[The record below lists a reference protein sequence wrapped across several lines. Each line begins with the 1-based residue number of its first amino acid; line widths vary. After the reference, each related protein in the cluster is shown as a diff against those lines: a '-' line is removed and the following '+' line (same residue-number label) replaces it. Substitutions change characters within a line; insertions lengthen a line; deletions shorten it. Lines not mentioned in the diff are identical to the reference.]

1 MAILRKSLI
10 PLKNTWRKC
19 NMSKKVIYHISGFD
33 CPNCAAKVE
42 RFLNKEEYIQ
52 SATIDFTN
60 ERMYLTY
67 KDEPLEVEQLKEV
80 IKKVESDPL
89 RIEKITQGKKNQNK
103 VFDKEFIF
111 NLSRIIISTLLIIT
125 GVILMH
131 VFHIENFVLMLILFG
146 IAALLCL
153 YDIVIKLVLNIVHLR
168 NPVDMN
174 LLLTISCLGVF
185 ALAILINYNVL
196 PEGRFDIDLMDGAMV
211 ITLYQVGELFE
222 HIATKK
228 SKKAISDAIDL
239 RADSANLITDNKVVQ
254 VKPET
259 LKVGDLILVRI
270 GEIVPA
276 DGEIVDGQ
284 GTLDTS
290 SLTGEPMPVDALVGM
305 NALSGSILRSGSI
318 TIRINK
324 VFADSTISKILE
336 LVQSSGERKAKAEKF
351 ITKFARIYTPSVFL
365 LGILYAVIFGLITNN
380 WAESIFSGLAILVVS
395 CPCAIVISVPL
406 AFFAGIGLASKRG
419 VVIKGANYLDSL
431 CNVGTLFIDKTG
443 TLTYGDFKVDGYV
456 TNGVKEEEL
465 KTALLA
471 AESRSNHPIAKAIC
485 LHQNVSNL
493 ALVQEDYEEIAGL
506 CVKTVYEGSTIFAGN
521 VELLKN
527 NGINVEEVEVGG
539 TAIYVAKDG
548 KYIGYVVLKD
558 VIRDKAKELVK
569 KLNEIGIKIVLLSGD
584 KESTVKEVAD
594 AVGIKEYHY
603 KLLPQ
608 EKTKFL
614 EKAIENRENDKL
626 VAFAGDGINDT
637 PSIIRADVGFAMGGI
652 GSDVAVENSD
662 IVIMQDHPLKIYD
675 SIVIAKKTR
684 RVALFNII
692 FSLAVKLAVIILILT
707 GATGHAG
714 MLIAVL
720 ADTGLT
726 VLMTLHSLSLIYRKI
741 K

>member
-1 MAILRKSLI
+1 
-10 PLKNTWRKC
+10 
-19 NMSKKVIYHISGFD
+19 MSKKVIYHISGFD

-52 SATIDFTN
+52 SATIDFTI
-60 ERMYLTY
+60 ERMYINY
-67 KDEPLEVEQLKEV
+67 RNEPLQTEELIEV
-80 IKKVESDPL
+80 IKTVESDPL
-89 RIEKITQGKKNQNK
+89 RIEKIQQGKKSKQSL
-103 VFDKEFIF
+103 FDKKMIF
-111 NLSRIIISTLLIIT
+111 NLSRIVIATILLFVSRFVFAESNFLVSTILYGISALI
-125 GVILMH
+125 
-131 VFHIENFVLMLILFG
+131 
-146 IAALLCL
+146 CL
-153 YDIVIKLVLNIVHLR
+153 YDIVWKLIQNIIHLR

-174 LLLTISCLGVF
+174 LLLTISCTGVF
-185 ALAILINYNVL
+185 VLAILIKIGKL
-196 PEGRFDIDLMDGAMV
+196 DEGLFEIDMMDGAMV
-211 ITLYQVGELFE
+211 IILYQVGELFE
-222 HIATKK
+222 HIATGK
-228 SKKAISDAIDL
+228 SKNAISNAIDL
-239 RADSANLITDNKVVQ
+239 RADTANLITDNKVVE

-259 LKVGDLILVRI
+259 LKVGDKILVRI

-276 DGEIVDGQ
+276 DGEIIDGQ

-351 ITKFARIYTPSVFL
+351 ITKFARIYTPSVFV
-365 LGILYAVIFGLITNN
+365 LGILFAVISGLITHS
-380 WAESIFSGLAILVVS
+380 WANSIFSGLAILVVS

-431 CNVGTLFIDKTG
+431 CKIGTVFIDKTG
-443 TLTYGDFKVDGYV
+443 TLTYGDFKVSDWV
-456 TNGVKEEEL
+456 TNGVSEEEL
-465 KTALLA
+465 KTSILA

-485 LHQNVSNL
+485 LHQNVSSI
-493 ALVQEDYEEIAGL
+493 ALKQSEYEEIAGL
-506 CVKTVYEGSTIFAGN
+506 GVKTVYDGDTILAGN

-539 TAIYVAKDG
+539 TAIYVAKNG

-558 VIRDKAKELVK
+558 VVRDKAKELVK
-569 KLNEIGIKIVLLSGD
+569 KLDGIGINVVLLSGD

-594 AVGIKEYHY
+594 AVGIKEYHA

-608 EKTKFL
+608 EKTKYV
-614 EKAIENRENDKL
+614 EKAIENREKGKL
-626 VAFAGDGINDT
+626 IAFAGDGINDT

-662 IVIMQDHPLKIYD
+662 VVIMQDHPLKIYD
-675 SIVIAKKTR
+675 SIKIAKKTR
-684 RVALFNII
+684 AVAIFNIA
-692 FSLAVKLAVIILILT
+692 FSLVVKVAVIILILT
-707 GATGHAG
+707 GVLGHMG
-714 MLIAVL
+714 MTVAVL

-726 VLMTLHSLSLIYRKI
+726 VLMTFNSLMLIYRKI
-741 K
+741 E

>member
-1 MAILRKSLI
+1 
-10 PLKNTWRKC
+10 
-19 NMSKKVIYHISGFD
+19 MSKKVIYHISGFD

-52 SATIDFTN
+52 NATIDFTN
-60 ERMYLTY
+60 ERMYITY
-67 KDEPLEVEQLKEV
+67 REEPLDVEKLKEV
-80 IKKVESDPL
+80 IKTVESDPL
-89 RIEKITQGKKNQNK
+89 RIERIHQGRK
-103 VFDKEFIF
+103 VQQKLFDKKTIF
-111 NLSRIIISTLLIIT
+111 NLSRIVLSTILLLVGIFAFNEETQFLIQAIFIGISALI
-125 GVILMH
+125 
-131 VFHIENFVLMLILFG
+131 
-146 IAALLCL
+146 CL
-153 YDIVIKLVLNIVHLR
+153 YDIIWKLIQNIIHLR
-168 NPVDMN
+168 NPIDMN
-174 LLLTISCLGVF
+174 LLLTLSSLGV
-185 ALAILINYNVL
+185 LTLSILIHYSVI
-196 PEGRFDIDLMDGAMV
+196 PHGKFHIDLMDGAMV
-211 ITLYQVGELFE
+211 IILYQVGELFE
-222 HIATKK
+222 HIASGK
-228 SKKAISDAIDL
+228 SKNAISNAIDL
-239 RADSANLITDNKVVQ
+239 RADTANLITDNRVVE

-259 LKVGDLILVRI
+259 LKVGDKILVRI

-276 DGEIVDGQ
+276 DGEIIDGQ

-351 ITKFARIYTPSVFL
+351 ITKFARIYTPAVFL
-365 LGILYAVIFGLITNN
+365 IGILFAIISGLVTHDWAQSIFG
-380 WAESIFSGLAILVVS
+380 GLAILVVS

-431 CNVGTLFIDKTG
+431 CKIGTVYIDKTG
-443 TLTYGDFKVDGYV
+443 TLTYGDFKVSDWV
-456 TNGVKEEEL
+456 TNGVKQEEL
-465 KTALLA
+465 KESLLA

-493 ALVQEDYEEIAGL
+493 ALKQENYEEVAGL
-506 CVKTVYEGSTIFAGN
+506 GVKTKYEGNVILAGN

-527 NGINVEEVEVGG
+527 NGVLVEEVEVGG
-539 TAIYVAKDG
+539 TAIYVAKNG

-558 VIRDKAKELVK
+558 VVRDKAKELVK
-569 KLNEIGIKIVLLSGD
+569 KLNSIGIEVILLSGD

-594 AVGIKEYHY
+594 AVGIKKYY
-603 KLLPQ
+603 AKLLPQ
-608 EKTKFL
+608 DKTKYV
-614 EKAIENRENDKL
+614 EKAIENRENGKL

-662 IVIMQDHPLKIYD
+662 VVIMQDHPLKIYD
-675 SIVIAKKTR
+675 SIKIAKKTK
-684 RVALFNII
+684 RVAIFNIV
-692 FSLAVKLAVIILILT
+692 FSLAVKVAVIILILT
-707 GATGHAG
+707 GVLGHMG
-714 MLIAVL
+714 MTVAVL

-726 VLMTLHSLSLIYRKI
+726 VLMTFNSLMLIYRKI
-741 K
+741 D

>member
-1 MAILRKSLI
+1 
-10 PLKNTWRKC
+10 
-19 NMSKKVIYHISGFD
+19 MSKKVIYHISGFD

-60 ERMYLTY
+60 ERMYITY
-67 KDEPLEVEQLKEV
+67 RDEPKDVEELKEI
-80 IKKVESDPL
+80 IKTVESDPL
-89 RIEKITQGKKNQNK
+89 RIERIHQGRK
-103 VFDKEFIF
+103 VQQKLFDKKTIY
-111 NLSRIIISTLLIIT
+111 NLARIIISAVIMLVTCFVIEDKNFLLA
-125 GVILMH
+125 
-131 VFHIENFVLMLILFG
+131 LILYGFS
-146 IAALLCL
+146 ALLCL
-153 YDIVIKLVLNIVHLR
+153 YDIIWKLIQNIIHLR
-168 NPVDMN
+168 NPIDMN
-174 LLLTISCLGVF
+174 LLLTLSSLGVLT
-185 ALAILINYNVL
+185 LAILIHYEVL
-196 PEGRFDIDLMDGAMV
+196 PEGRFHIDMMDGVMV
-211 ITLYQVGELFE
+211 IVLYQVGELFE
-222 HIATKK
+222 HIATGK
-228 SKKAISDAIDL
+228 SKNAISNAIDL
-239 RADSANLITDNKVVQ
+239 RADTANLITDNKVVE

-259 LKVGDLILVRI
+259 LKVGDKILVRI

-276 DGEIVDGQ
+276 DGEIIDGQ

-365 LGILYAVIFGLITNN
+365 IGILFAVISGSITKD
-380 WAESIFSGLAILVVS
+380 WAQSIFGGLAILVVS

-431 CNVGTLFIDKTG
+431 CKIGTVYIDKTG
-443 TLTYGDFKVDGYV
+443 TLTYGDFKVSDWV
-456 TNGVKEEEL
+456 TNGVKEDEL

-485 LHQNVSNL
+485 LHQNVSSL
-493 ALVQEDYEEIAGL
+493 ALKQENYEEVAGL
-506 CVKTVYEGSTIFAGN
+506 GVKTEYEGNLILAGN

-527 NGINVEEVEVGG
+527 YGVNVEEVEVGG
-539 TAIYVAKDG
+539 TAIYVAKNG
-548 KYIGYVVLKD
+548 KFIGYVVLKD
-558 VIRDKAKELVK
+558 VVRDKAKELVK
-569 KLNEIGIKIVLLSGD
+569 KLNSIGIEVVLLSGD
-584 KESTVKEVAD
+584 KETTVKEVAD
-594 AVGIKEYHY
+594 AVGIKEYHA

-608 EKTKFL
+608 EKTKYV
-614 EKAIENRENDKL
+614 EKAIENRENGKL
-626 VAFAGDGINDT
+626 IAFAGDGINDT

-662 IVIMQDHPLKIYD
+662 VVIMQDHPLKIYD
-675 SIVIAKKTR
+675 SIKIAKKTR
-684 RVALFNII
+684 AVAIFNIV
-692 FSLAVKLAVIILILT
+692 FSLVVKVAVIILILT
-707 GATGHAG
+707 GVLGHMG
-714 MLIAVL
+714 MTVAVL

-726 VLMTLHSLSLIYRKI
+726 VLMTFNSLMLIYRKI
-741 K
+741 E

>member
-1 MAILRKSLI
+1 
-10 PLKNTWRKC
+10 
-19 NMSKKVIYHISGFD
+19 MSKKVIYHISGFD

-60 ERMYLTY
+60 ERMYITY
-67 KDEPLEVEQLKEV
+67 RDEPKDVEELKTI
-80 IKKVESDPL
+80 IKTVESDPL
-89 RIEKITQGKKNQNK
+89 RIERIHQGRK
-103 VFDKEFIF
+103 VQQKLFDKKTIF
-111 NLSRIIISTLLIIT
+111 NLSRIIFSAI
-125 GVILMH
+125 
-131 VFHIENFVLMLILFG
+131 LMLITCFIIEDKNFLLAVILYG
-146 IAALLCL
+146 ISAFLCL
-153 YDIVIKLVLNIVHLR
+153 YDIIWKLFQNIIHLR

-174 LLLTISCLGVF
+174 LLLTLSSLGVLT
-185 ALAILINYNVL
+185 LAILIRYGVL
-196 PEGRFDIDLMDGAMV
+196 PEGRFHIDMMDGVMV
-211 ITLYQVGELFE
+211 IVLYQVGELFE
-222 HIATKK
+222 HIATGK
-228 SKKAISDAIDL
+228 SKNAISNAIDL
-239 RADSANLITDNKVVQ
+239 RADTANLITDNKVVE

-259 LKVGDLILVRI
+259 LKVGDKILVRI

-276 DGEIVDGQ
+276 DGEIIDGQ

-290 SLTGEPMPVDALVGM
+290 SLTGEPIPVDALVGM

-351 ITKFARIYTPSVFL
+351 ITKFARIYTPTVFL
-365 LGILYAVIFGLITNN
+365 IGILFSIISGLITKD
-380 WAESIFSGLAILVVS
+380 WAQSIFGGLAILVVS

-431 CNVGTLFIDKTG
+431 CKIGTVYIDKTG
-443 TLTYGDFKVDGYV
+443 TLTYGDFKVSDWV
-456 TNGVKEEEL
+456 TNGVSEDEL
-465 KTALLA
+465 KTSLLA

-485 LHQNVSNL
+485 LHQNVSRL
-493 ALVQEDYEEIAGL
+493 ALEQENYEEIAGL
-506 CVKTVYEGSTIFAGN
+506 GVKTSYDGNIILAGN

-527 NGINVEEVEVGG
+527 HGVDVKEIEVGG
-539 TAIYVAKDG
+539 TAIYVAKNG

-558 VIRDKAKELVK
+558 VVRDKAKELVK
-569 KLNEIGIKIVLLSGD
+569 KLNAIGIEVILLSGD
-584 KESTVKEVAD
+584 KETTVKEVAD
-594 AVGIKEYHY
+594 AVGIKKYHA

-608 EKTKFL
+608 EKTKYV
-614 EKAIENRENDKL
+614 EKAIENRENGKL
-626 VAFAGDGINDT
+626 IAFAGDGINDT

-662 IVIMQDHPLKIYD
+662 VVIMQDHPLKIYD
-675 SIVIAKKTR
+675 SIRIAKKTR
-684 RVALFNII
+684 AVALFNII
-692 FSLAVKLAVIILILT
+692 FSLIVKVAVIILILT
-707 GATGHAG
+707 GVLGHMG
-714 MLIAVL
+714 MTVAVL

-726 VLMTLHSLSLIYRKI
+726 VLMTFNSLMLIYRKI

>member
-1 MAILRKSLI
+1 
-10 PLKNTWRKC
+10 
-19 NMSKKVIYHISGFD
+19 MSKKVIYHISGFD

-52 SATIDFTN
+52 TATIDFTN
-60 ERMYLTY
+60 ERMYITY
-67 KDEPLEVEQLKEV
+67 REEPLDIEELKSV
-80 IKKVESDPL
+80 IKTVESDPL
-89 RIEKITQGKKNQNK
+89 RIERIHQGRK
-103 VFDKEFIF
+103 VQQKLFDKKTIF
-111 NLSRIIISTLLIIT
+111 NLSRIVLSTVLLLVAVFAFDEETQFLYQAILLGISALI
-125 GVILMH
+125 
-131 VFHIENFVLMLILFG
+131 
-146 IAALLCL
+146 CL
-153 YDIVIKLVLNIVHLR
+153 YDIIWKLILNIIHLR
-168 NPVDMN
+168 NPIDMN
-174 LLLTISCLGVF
+174 LLLTMSSLGV
-185 ALAILINYNVL
+185 LTLSILIHYGVI
-196 PEGRFDIDLMDGAMV
+196 PEGQFHIDPMDGAMV
-211 ITLYQVGELFE
+211 IILYQVGELFE
-222 HIATKK
+222 HIASGK
-228 SKKAISDAIDL
+228 SKNAISNAIDL
-239 RADSANLITDNKVVQ
+239 RADTANLITDNKVVE

-259 LKVGDLILVRI
+259 LKVGDKILVRI

-276 DGEIVDGQ
+276 DGEIIDGQ

-365 LGILYAVIFGLITNN
+365 IGILFAVISGLITHD
-380 WAESIFSGLAILVVS
+380 WAQSIFGGLAILVVS

-431 CNVGTLFIDKTG
+431 CKIGTVYIDKTG
-443 TLTYGDFKVDGYV
+443 TLTYGDFKVSDWV
-456 TNGVKEEEL
+456 TNGVKEDEL

-485 LHQNVSNL
+485 LHQNVSTL
-493 ALVQEDYEEIAGL
+493 ALEQENYEEVAGL
-506 CVKTVYEGSTIFAGN
+506 GVKTEYDGNTILAGN

-527 NGINVEEVEVGG
+527 YGVSVEEVEVGG
-539 TAIYVAKDG
+539 TAIYVAKNG

-558 VIRDKAKELVK
+558 VVRDKAKELVK
-569 KLNEIGIKIVLLSGD
+569 KLNSIGIEVVLLSGD

-594 AVGIKEYHY
+594 AVGIKEYHA

-608 EKTKFL
+608 DKTKYV
-614 EKAIENRENDKL
+614 EKAIENRENGKL
-626 VAFAGDGINDT
+626 IAFAGDGINDT

-662 IVIMQDHPLKIYD
+662 VVIMQDHPLKIYD
-675 SIVIAKKTR
+675 SIQIAKKTR
-684 RVALFNII
+684 RVAIFNII
-692 FSLAVKLAVIILILT
+692 FSLVVKVAVIILILT
-707 GATGHAG
+707 GVLGHMG
-714 MLIAVL
+714 MTVAVL

-726 VLMTLHSLSLIYRKI
+726 VLMTFNSLMLIYRKI
-741 K
+741 N

>member
-1 MAILRKSLI
+1 
-10 PLKNTWRKC
+10 
-19 NMSKKVIYHISGFD
+19 MSKKVIYHISGFD

-52 SATIDFTN
+52 NATIDFTN
-60 ERMYLTY
+60 ERMYITY
-67 KDEPLEVEQLKEV
+67 REEPLELEKLKEV
-80 IKKVESDPL
+80 IKTVESDPL
-89 RIEKITQGKKNQNK
+89 RIERIHQGRK
-103 VFDKEFIF
+103 VQQKLFDKKTIF
-111 NLSRIIISTLLIIT
+111 NLSRIVLSTVLLLVAVFAFDEETQFLYQAILLGISALI
-125 GVILMH
+125 
-131 VFHIENFVLMLILFG
+131 
-146 IAALLCL
+146 CL
-153 YDIVIKLVLNIVHLR
+153 YDIIWKLIQNIIHLR
-168 NPVDMN
+168 NPIDMN
-174 LLLTISCLGVF
+174 LLLTISSLGV
-185 ALAILINYNVL
+185 LTLSILIHYGVI
-196 PEGRFDIDLMDGAMV
+196 PEGRFHIDPMDGAMV
-211 ITLYQVGELFE
+211 IILYQVGELFE
-222 HIATKK
+222 HIASGK
-228 SKKAISDAIDL
+228 SKNAISNAIDL
-239 RADSANLITDNKVVQ
+239 RADTANLITDNKVVE

-259 LKVGDLILVRI
+259 LKVGDKILVRI

-276 DGEIVDGQ
+276 DGEIIDGQ

-365 LGILYAVIFGLITNN
+365 IGILFAVISGLITHD
-380 WAESIFSGLAILVVS
+380 WAQSIFGGLAILVVS

-431 CNVGTLFIDKTG
+431 CKIGTVYIDKTG
-443 TLTYGDFKVDGYV
+443 TLTYGDFKVSDWV
-456 TNGVKEEEL
+456 TNGVKEDEL

-485 LHQNVSNL
+485 LHQNVSAL
-493 ALVQEDYEEIAGL
+493 ALKQENYEEVAGL
-506 CVKTVYEGSTIFAGN
+506 GVKTEYDGNTILAGN

-527 NGINVEEVEVGG
+527 YGVSVEEVEVGG
-539 TAIYVAKDG
+539 TAIYVAKNG
-548 KYIGYVVLKD
+548 KFIGYVVLKD
-558 VIRDKAKELVK
+558 VVRDKAKELVK
-569 KLNEIGIKIVLLSGD
+569 KLNSIGIEVVLLSGD

-594 AVGIKEYHY
+594 AVGIKEYHA

-608 EKTKFL
+608 DKTKYV
-614 EKAIENRENDKL
+614 EKAIENRENGKL
-626 VAFAGDGINDT
+626 IAFAGDGVNDT

-662 IVIMQDHPLKIYD
+662 VVIMQDHPLKIYD
-675 SIVIAKKTR
+675 SIKIAKKTKA
-684 RVALFNII
+684 VAIFNII
-692 FSLAVKLAVIILILT
+692 FSLVVKVAVIILILT
-707 GATGHAG
+707 GVLGHMG
-714 MLIAVL
+714 MTVAVL

-726 VLMTLHSLSLIYRKI
+726 VLMTFNSLMLIYRKI
-741 K
+741 E

>member
-1 MAILRKSLI
+1 MIL
-10 PLKNTWRKC
+10 
-19 NMSKKVIYHISGFD
+19 YHG
-33 CPNCAAKVE
+33 
-42 RFLNKEEYIQ
+42 
-52 SATIDFTN
+52 
-60 ERMYLTY
+60 
-67 KDEPLEVEQLKEV
+67 
-80 IKKVESDPL
+80 
-89 RIEKITQGKKNQNK
+89 
-103 VFDKEFIF
+103 
-111 NLSRIIISTLLIIT
+111 
-125 GVILMH
+125 
-131 VFHIENFVLMLILFG
+131 FHIDNFVLMLILYG
-146 IAALLCL
+146 ISALLCL
-153 YDIVIKLVLNIVHLR
+153 YDIIIKLVLNIIHLR
-168 NPVDMN
+168 NPIDMN
-174 LLLTISCLGVF
+174 LLLTISCVGVF
-185 ALAILINYNVL
+185 VLSILINTGKL
-196 PEGRFDIDLMDGAMV
+196 QPGRFDIDLMDGAMV

-259 LKVGDLILVRI
+259 LKIGDLILVRI

-290 SLTGEPMPVDALVGM
+290 SLTGEPMPVDALIGM

-365 LGILYAVIFGLITNN
+365 IGILYAVIFGLITHN

-431 CNVGTLFIDKTG
+431 CKVGTLFVDKTG
-443 TLTYGDFKVDGYV
+443 TLTYGDFKVDEYV
-456 TNGVKEEEL
+456 TNGVEKDEL
-465 KTALLA
+465 KTSLLA

-485 LHQNVSNL
+485 LHQNVSSL
-493 ALVQEDYEEIAGL
+493 ALKQDEYEEIAGL
-506 CVKTVYEGSTIFAGN
+506 GVKTKYDGSTILAGN
-521 VELLKN
+521 VELLKS

-539 TAIYVAKDG
+539 TAIYVAKNG
-548 KYIGYVVLKD
+548 KFIGYVVLKD
-558 VIRDKAKELVK
+558 VVRDKAKDLVK
-569 KLNEIGIKIVLLSGD
+569 KLNELGIKIVLLSGD

-594 AVGIKEYHY
+594 AVGIKEYHS

-608 EKTKFL
+608 EKTKFV
-614 EKAIENRENDKL
+614 EKAIENRENGKL

-707 GATGHAG
+707 GAIGHAG
-714 MLIAVL
+714 MLVAVL